1 MCTSTVQMATIY
13 RAGSQACMSR
23 ALGHNQ
29 IPLNAKGR
37 PFIMTI
43 FEVVLLAGAGFA
55 AGLLNAVAGGGTFLS
70 LPVLI
75 YVGVPP
81 VSANATATLT
91 ALPGYISSA
100 WGFRNDMQREG
111 VLSFCAIAGVGVVGS
126 VVGAFL
132 LIITP
137 GDTFLWVVPWL
148 LLLATVMFAFGPASL
163 RAMQKRGMGSAGV
176 VVSVAAILAVSIYG
190 GYFNGG
196 LGIMLLATFGFI
208 GYVNLH
214 GMNGLKNVLSAVVS
228 LVSAITFIVTGLI
241 AWEPALVMAIS
252 ATAGGYLGA
261 RISRRI
267 VRTDLL
273 RHFVTAIGF
282 IMATVFFLR

>member
-1 MCTSTVQMATIY
+1 MYSD
-13 RAGSQACMSR
+13 
-23 ALGHNQ
+23 
-29 IPLNAKGR
+29 
-37 PFIMTI
+37 
-43 FEVVLLAGAGFA
+43 
-55 AGLLNAVAGGGTFLS
+55 GLLNAVAGGGTFLT
-70 LPVLI
+70 LPALI

-91 ALPGYISSA
+91 ALPGYIGSA
-100 WGFRNDMQREG
+100 WGFRHDMQREG
-111 VLSFCAIAGVGVVGS
+111 ALSLWAIAGVGIIGS
-126 VVGAFL
+126 VLGALL

-148 LLLATVMFAFGPASL
+148 LLLATVLFALGPHL
-163 RAMQKRGMGSAGV
+163 LGQIRKRGVGSAGV
-176 VVSVAAILAVSIYG
+176 AVSIASILAVSIYG

-228 LVSAITFIVTGLI
+228 LVSAVTFIAAGLI
-241 AWEPALVMAIS
+241 AWEQALVMAVS
-252 ATAGGYLGA
+252 STVGGYVGA
-261 RISRRI
+261 TMSRRI

-273 RHFVTAIGF
+273 RHFVTAIGLT
-282 IMATVFFLR
+282 MALVFFLR

>member
-1 MCTSTVQMATIY
+1 
-13 RAGSQACMSR
+13 
-23 ALGHNQ
+23 
-29 IPLNAKGR
+29 
-37 PFIMTI
+37 MTLVEI
-43 FEVVLLAGAGFA
+43 LLLVGAGFA

-70 LPVLI
+70 LPALI
-75 YVGVPP
+75 YIGLPP
-81 VSANATATLT
+81 VSANATATLI

-100 WGFRNDMQREG
+100 WGFRHDMQREG
-111 VLSFCAIAGVGVVGS
+111 VLSLWAIAVVGIVGS
-126 VVGAFL
+126 VLGALL

-148 LLLATVMFAFGPASL
+148 LLLATMMFAFGPRLLGAI
-163 RAMQKRGMGSAGV
+163 RKRGVGSAGV
-176 VVSVAAILAVSIYG
+176 GVSVAAILAVSVYG

-228 LVSAITFIVTGLI
+228 LVSAVTFVAAGLI
-241 AWEPALVMAIS
+241 AWKPALVMAVS
-252 ATAGGYLGA
+252 ATIGGYLGA
-261 RISRRI
+261 RLSRRI

-273 RHFVTAIGF
+273 RHFVTGIGLV
-282 IMATVFFLR
+282 MAVVFFLR

>member
-1 MCTSTVQMATIY
+1 
-13 RAGSQACMSR
+13 
-23 ALGHNQ
+23 
-29 IPLNAKGR
+29 
-37 PFIMTI
+37 MTLVEI
-43 FEVVLLAGAGFA
+43 LLLVGAGFA

-70 LPVLI
+70 LPALI
-75 YVGVPP
+75 YIGLPP
-81 VSANATATLT
+81 VSANATATLI

-100 WGFRNDMQREG
+100 WGFRHDMQREG
-111 VLSFCAIAGVGVVGS
+111 VLSLWAIAAVGIVGS
-126 VVGAFL
+126 VLGALL

-148 LLLATVMFAFGPASL
+148 LLLATMLFAFGPRLLGAI
-163 RAMQKRGMGSAGV
+163 QKRGVGSAGV
-176 VVSVAAILAVSIYG
+176 GVSVAAILAVSVYG

-228 LVSAITFIVTGLI
+228 LVSAVTFVAAGLI
-241 AWEPALVMAIS
+241 AWKPALVMAVS
-252 ATAGGYLGA
+252 ATIGGYLGA
-261 RISRRI
+261 RLSRRI

-273 RHFVTAIGF
+273 RHFVTGIGLV
-282 IMATVFFLR
+282 MAVVFFLR

>member
-1 MCTSTVQMATIY
+1 MTVFEIIL
-13 RAGSQACMSR
+13 
-23 ALGHNQ
+23 LG
-29 IPLNAKGR
+29 A
-37 PFIMTI
+37 
-43 FEVVLLAGAGFA
+43 AGFA

-70 LPVLI
+70 LPALI

-91 ALPGYISSA
+91 ALPGYVSSA
-100 WGFRNDMQREG
+100 WGFRHDMQREG
-111 VLSFCAIAGVGVVGS
+111 ALSLRSIGILGIVGS
-126 VVGAFL
+126 VLGALL
-132 LIITP
+132 LIVTP

-148 LLLATVMFAFGPASL
+148 LFLATVLFALAPTLL
-163 RAMQKRGMGSAGV
+163 RFIQKRGGGDMGS
-176 VVSVAAILAVSIYG
+176 VVSAAVILAVSVYG

-228 LVSAITFIVTGLI
+228 LVSALTFISAGLI
-241 AWEPALVMAIS
+241 AWEQALVMAFCS
-252 ATAGGYLGA
+252 VLGGYFGA
-261 RISRRI
+261 RMSSRV

-273 RHFVTAIGF
+273 RYFITAVGALMT
-282 IMATVFFLR
+282 MAFFLR